1 MISSPWLAAAVG
13 LTSLTGT
20 AAQFMPHIGTTGY
33 AKPRAVD
40 VCPKR
45 CAEVGV
51 NTINWEVFP
60 NLQMTRCPQTVFLDF
75 SLWDLVDDV
84 ARNHR
89 IQACSSFGA
98 DFYQTPSQKP
108 IPGSLP
114 IRSTRP
120 PGPANSTNVEFEV
133 GWWHEEFGLARGGI
147 QSLVRQMREYIGH
160 VNDTGDASF
169 ILYGH
174 SGQASI
180 GVFIGQHLQT
190 DSIAESALR
199 IFEDNFDKL
208 NVTTQSL
215 AMQLCSP
222 GDASP
227 RIFGVAVSS
236 NGTFGVVQNAVQSW
250 ANATCLSFP
259 VTGAEANTR
268 KFVGTATFTTPPP
281 AMLNGTSPGR
291 WTNSTGSLAK
301 RADCRTVQVASGEGC
316 AELAAKC
323 SITGA
328 KFTEINSGANFC
340 STLQPKQYVCC
351 TTGTLPDMRPK
362 PNADGTCHSY
372 QTVPDD
378 NCSNLAAQYGLS
390 IEDIEG
396 FNKKTWG
403 FSGCHPLMKDVV
415 VCLSTGTPPFP
426 VPLPNA
432 ICGPQKPGSTPP
444 ASGDLSTMNPCP
456 LNACCNIW
464 GQCGLTADFCVD
476 TNTGP
481 PGTAKA
487 GTYGCISN
495 CGLDIVKGTG
505 TGAIKLAYFQG
516 YGLSRPCLYQ
526 DALQIDT
533 SKYTHLHFGF
543 GTLTPDTYEVGV
555 GDTLAQYQFEQFK
568 LVRNAKRILSFGG
581 WSFSTEPATYKIFR
595 EGVKPANRIRM
606 ATSIADYIKKHEL
619 DGVDIDWEYPGA
631 PDLPDFDPGT
641 AEDGPNYLGFLAVL
655 KSLLPGKTVAIAAP
669 ASYWYLKQF
678 PIKQIGQVVDY
689 IVYMTYDLHGQ
700 WDAGSKW
707 SQEGC
712 EGGNCLRSQVNLT
725 ETKQGLALITKA
737 GVPGSKVVVGVT
749 SYGRSFNMAQA
760 GCWGPGCAYTGTRL
774 ESHATPGR
782 CTGTGG
788 YLADAEI
795 AEIISGGTHAK
806 RDSGRVV
813 TKFLD
818 TSSNSD
824 ILVYDNTQWVAYMSE
839 STKRVRTQLYA
850 SLGFAGT
857 TDWASDLQTWND
869 PPRPANSWNSF
880 ITLAASGNNPKEDT
894 KTTFGTWKSYDCQ
907 HVAISGW
914 QGEGGANGGQ
924 MTQAERW
931 KALDTDNAWKE
942 VIHKWTLTDKPNRW
956 MNFSDSVEL
965 TLKMGTSTN
974 CHSFA
979 AYGENKD
986 NCDGTMVCDKGADG
1000 PFSGPAAQL
1009 IWNSLQAIHE
1019 VHHSYFR
1026 SLLAVKSSFALGA
1039 PDMQNTFAPIPE
1051 PKTNQWLN
1059 ILLDLLTMGTLTA
1072 VAPVFNRF
1080 IGGAALT
1087 DNPHKFDNA
1096 KDFTLNMIGQSTTL
1110 AKDALQSP
1118 EGGKWTPAA
1127 QDRFTQYLGIA
1138 IDTWRSSTEK
1148 AVARL
1153 FDGEPEGIRLLTNA
1167 IANGKLIDGYRGRL
1181 PTIDPLDPVEREG
1194 EAIASEEA
1202 ILKSIYA
1209 FSIPALWRASDTY
1222 AFILDSGADCSS
1234 RNAASKYISDD
1245 TASKTGVCV
1254 EGRQYYLV
1262 HTDGDARVCKCE
1274 RVTDLGPC
1282 QSRCSDNTFSM
1293 PAGVGELGGKLWAGL
1308 TRDEIVTGAVR
1319 TWKYTGKNGADINPQ
1334 SVAQN
1339 AYSNSDK
1346 ADIATPGVVRLPV
1359 CSSDRAFQ
1367 SWKTSDKGST
1377 PNFPCDIPQGKSHC
1391 GISDFT
1397 DQTSGASPIVSDCQQ
1412 IIRNIEGDGSTDWTH
1427 RITGH
1432 REILSHG
1439 SCHFGIERTGGTGG
1453 AVEFRVGG
1461 QDAIDV
1467 INDAIRR
1474 WGGGGRVGGKGV
1486 MPCSGT
1492 TAGTKVNVLWGI
1504 Y

>member
-1 MISSPWLAAAVG
+1 M
-13 LTSLTGT
+13 
-20 AAQFMPHIGTTGY
+20 
-33 AKPRAVD
+33 
-40 VCPKR
+40 
-45 CAEVGV
+45 
-51 NTINWEVFP
+51 FP
-60 NLQMTRCPQTVFLDF
+60 NLQMTQCRQTVFLDF
-75 SLWDLVDDV
+75 SLWDIVDDDV
-84 ARNHR
+84 GRNHR

-98 DFYQTPSQKP
+98 DFYQKP
-108 IPGSLP
+108 ILGPLSIGS
-114 IRSTRP
+114 IRS
-120 PGPANSTNVEFEV
+120 GAPANFTDVELQV
-133 GWWHEEFGLARGGI
+133 GWWHESFGLARGGI
-147 QSLVRQMREYIGH
+147 QSLVRQMREYISH
-160 VNDTGDASF
+160 VKDTGDAPF

-174 SGQASI
+174 SGQATI

-199 IFEDNFDKL
+199 IFEDNFDAL
-208 NVTTQSL
+208 NVTTPSL
-215 AMQLCSP
+215 VMQLCSP
-222 GDASP
+222 GDASS

-250 ANATCLSFP
+250 ANATCLPFP
-259 VTGAEANTR
+259 ATGTEANTR
-268 KFVGTATFTTPPP
+268 KFAGTVTFTTPPP
-281 AMLNGTSPGR
+281 AMLNGT
-291 WTNSTGSLAK
+291 STGSLAK

-340 STLQPKQYVCC
+340 STLKPKQYVCC
-351 TTGTLPDMRPK
+351 TTGVLPDMRPK
-362 PNADGTCHSY
+362 PKANGTCHSY
-372 QTVPDD
+372 QIVKDD
-378 NCSNLAAQYGLS
+378 NCSNLAAEYGLS
-390 IEDIEG
+390 IDDIEN

-403 FSGCHPLMKDVV
+403 WSGCGMLMKDTVA
-415 VCLSTGTPPFP
+415 CLSPGTPPFP
-426 VPLPNA
+426 APIPNA

-444 ASGDLSTMNPCP
+444 ASGDLSSMNPCP
-456 LNACCNIW
+456 INACCNIW
-464 GQCGLTADFCVD
+464 GQCGVTADFCVD

-516 YGLSRPCLYQ
+516 YGLGRPCLYQ

-568 LVRNAKRILSFGG
+568 LIRKAKRILSFGG
-581 WSFSTEPATYKIFR
+581 WSFSTEPATYNIFR

-606 ATSIADYIKKHEL
+606 ATSIADFIKKHQL

-631 PDLPDFDPGT
+631 PDLPVFDPGK

-669 ASYWYLKQF
+669 ASYWYLKQY

-737 GVPGSKVVVGVT
+737 GVPGNKVVVGVT

-760 GCWGPGCAYTGTRL
+760 GCWGAGCTYTGTRL

-824 ILVYDNTQWVAYMSE
+824 VLVYDKTQWVAYMSE
-839 STKRVRTQLYA
+839 NTKRVRMQLYA

-857 TDWASDLQTWND
+857 TDWASDLQAWNEA
-869 PPRPANSWNSF
+869 PRPAKSWDSF
-880 ITLAASGNNPKEDT
+880 ITLASSGNNPKEDT
-894 KTTFGTWKSYDCQ
+894 ETNFGTWKSYDCQ
-907 HVAISGW
+907 HVAISEFGRR
-914 QGEGGANGGQ
+914 GGADGGP
-924 MTQAERW
+924 MTPAERW

-942 VIHKWTLTDKPNRW
+942 VVHTWSLIDKPRNPRALD
-956 MNFSDSVEL
+956 FSGSVEQ
-965 TLKMGTSTN
+965 TLRMGSSMN
-974 CHSFA
+974 CHSFKS
-979 AYGENKD
+979 GTD
-986 NCDGTMVCDKGADG
+986 HCDGAVTCDKGADG
-1000 PFSGPAAQL
+1000 AFSGPAAQL
-1009 IWNSLQAIHE
+1009 IWNSLQKIHE
-1019 VHHSYFR
+1019 VHHGYFN
-1026 SLLAVKSSFALGA
+1026 SLLAVQGQLALA
-1039 PDMQNTFAPIPE
+1039 VNDMQNTFAPIPE

-1059 ILLDLLTMGTLTA
+1059 ILLDLLTMGTLTS
-1072 VAPVFNRF
+1072 VAPLFNRF
-1080 IGGAALT
+1080 IKNVNDAA
-1087 DNPHKFDNA
+1087 NPHRFDNA
-1096 KDFTLNMIGQSTTL
+1096 KDFTLNMVGQSTTL
-1110 AKDALQSP
+1110 AKDAVQSP

-1127 QDRFTQYLGIA
+1127 QARFTQYLGKA
-1138 IDTWRSSTEK
+1138 IDTWRLSTEK

-1153 FDGEPEGIRLLTNA
+1153 FDGEPEGIRMLTNA
-1167 IANGKLIDGYRGRL
+1167 ISNGKLIKGVDGNL
-1181 PTIDPLDPVEREG
+1181 PEIDPIDPDKNGGSATE
-1194 EAIASEEA
+1194 SQTA
-1202 ILKSIYA
+1202 ILKSIYG
-1209 FSIPALWRASDTY
+1209 FGIPALWRASDTY
-1222 AFILDSGADCSS
+1222 SFILDSGAGCSS

-1254 EGRQYYLV
+1254 DGRQYYLV
-1262 HTDGDARVCKCE
+1262 HTGGDARVCKCE
-1274 RVTDLGPC
+1274 RVTDSGPC

-1293 PAGVGELGGKLWAGL
+1293 PSGVDALDGDLWAGL
-1308 TRDEIVTGAVR
+1308 TRDDIVAGAVR
-1319 TWKYTGKNGADINPQ
+1319 TWKYAGKNGADIDPQ

-1339 AYSNSDK
+1339 AYSHSEK
-1346 ADIATPGVVRLPV
+1346 ADVTTPGVVRLPV
-1359 CSSDRAFQ
+1359 CS
-1367 SWKTSDKGST
+1367 
-1377 PNFPCDIPQGKSHC
+1377 PV
-1391 GISDFT
+1391 
-1397 DQTSGASPIVSDCQQ
+1397 SPV
-1412 IIRNIEGDGSTDWTH
+1412 
-1427 RITGH
+1427 
-1432 REILSHG
+1432 
-1439 SCHFGIERTGGTGG
+1439 
-1453 AVEFRVGG
+1453 
-1461 QDAIDV
+1461 
-1467 INDAIRR
+1467 
-1474 WGGGGRVGGKGV
+1474 
-1486 MPCSGT
+1486 
-1492 TAGTKVNVLWGI
+1492 
-1504 Y
+1504 